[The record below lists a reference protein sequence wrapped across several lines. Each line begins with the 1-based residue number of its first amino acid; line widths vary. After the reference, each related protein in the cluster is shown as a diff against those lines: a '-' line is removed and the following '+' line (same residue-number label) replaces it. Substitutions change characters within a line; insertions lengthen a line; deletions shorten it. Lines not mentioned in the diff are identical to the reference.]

1 MDEAR
6 KNSGHF
12 LDNLLDDGHA
22 PHGIFAPNDEFSS
35 NGDKNNLTGNKKK
48 GRPKGLKTN
57 RGKAISKDENKDEKF
72 NKGHWLQ
79 EENKKYYW
87 FLEMYSKHFI
97 MKQLR
102 RMDKIFKIMA

>member
-1 MDEAR
+1 MDEGC
-6 KNSGHF
+6 KNSSHL

-22 PHGIFAPNDEFSS
+22 PHGIFAPNDEIGSE
-35 NGDKNNLTGNKKK
+35 GDKNNLTGNKKK

-57 RGKAISKDENKDEKF
+57 KGKAISKDENKDEKL